1 MAVIV
6 RNRLFVSRIP
16 GGTFTSLTFNN
27 NGNTGINNKLII
39 VVISPASTCGTIQ
52 YGGVNMTKKYM
63 TNTAYSTYIDVFELQ
78 NPPTGTQNTTFFWP
92 SGQFNGVSINI
103 FSFDDCGGLGTTAL
117 NNTQAVN
124 QSVNINISQDS
135 LIHGHI
141 ISGNSTSAYIQIP
154 NGTARSLFYTPHN
167 INNRTWASSTGTTTY
182 NAGTY
187 NVIGGSTA
195 TNITFAFEVKSI
207 PSTPTGRRRLIVV

>member
-6 RNRLFVSRIP
+6 RNRLFVNRFP
-16 GGTFTSLTFNN
+16 GGAITQVSFNN

-39 VVISPASTCGTIQ
+39 VVISPATTCSSIN
-52 YGGVNMTKKYM
+52 YGGVNMTKKYT
-63 TNTAYSTYIDVFELQ
+63 TNTAYTTYIDVFELQ
-78 NPPTGTQNTTFFWP
+78 NPPTGTKNANIFWNA
-92 SGQFNGVSINI
+92 GQYNQVSINI
-103 FSFDDCGGLGTTAL
+103 FSFDDCDGLGTTAL

-195 TNITFAFEVKSI
+195 TNITFAFEVKSV
-207 PSTPTGRRRLIVV
+207 PSAPTSRRRSILV